1 MTGYARFHQDGYQVQ
16 RGLLPRSEIA
26 AILREV
32 DRLHDL
38 VLASAT
44 LDRPLRALWSRSA
57 TGSRLLRCLHNTHCI
72 SPVIDDLRLHRAIGE
87 ILLPLLGPNIKSVLT
102 ALFWKPPGEAATG
115 IAYHR
120 DAGFRLPA
128 ESYRS
133 LAESYVQVAIALDPQ
148 DEANGCLHFVPGSH
162 REPCGPARLATSVLE
177 GDAGT
182 TELAAFGYSAGAAR
196 AVPLE
201 PGDVVF
207 WQAHTLHGSPPNRTR
222 DRDRR
227 SFAAAFMRSAD
238 CDAGM
243 DAYVDGCPA
252 PAALLGL

>member
-1 MTGYARFHQDGYQVQ
+1 MTDYARFHQDGYQVQ

-32 DRLHDL
+32 DRLRDL

-44 LDRPLRALWSRSA
+44 LDPPLRALWSRSA
-57 TGSRLLRCLHNTHCI
+57 TGDSLLRGLHNAHSI
-72 SPVIDDLRLHRAIGE
+72 SPVIDGLRLHRAIGAV
-87 ILLPLLGPNIKSVLT
+87 LLPLLGPDIKSVLT

-128 ESYRS
+128 EAYRN
-133 LAESYVQVAIALDPQ
+133 LADSYVQVAIALDPQ
-148 DEANGCLHFVPGSH
+148 DEANGCLHLVPGSH
-162 REPCGPARLATSVLE
+162 RAPRGPARLASGVLE

-182 TELAAFGYSAGAAR
+182 MELAAFGYSAEAAR

-201 PGDVVF
+201 PGDLVF
-207 WQAHTLHGSPPNRTR
+207 WQAYTLHGSPPNRTR

-227 SFAAAFMRSAD
+227 SFAGAFMRSAD

-243 DAYVDGCPA
+243 DAYVAGCPV
-252 PAALLGL
+252 PVPGS